1 MPPELTNNTPDVF
14 RYGGPSVTANN
25 PTSTQTGGS
34 DMGAG
39 AAMAAQEGAQAV
51 GNVWSSKIAAKSAKE
66 SSAVQERMAN
76 KAADARV
83 LAAKVSQD
91 FLTEQGRVLRGDTE
105 TARRGNYGQWLADLR
120 NTRGAQNA
128 ALTRDYNIAGDLGFN
143 ARNQYV
149 SEGKTAVDL
158 ANTESVNDYNRYA
171 SQQALAGKLRDMIG
185 GPRGQIAE
193 HVKGKFVAPDPF
205 RERPLEL
212 PPELDIPGYVPQFNR
227 NA

>member
-1 MPPELTNNTPDVF
+1 MPPELTNNAPPVF
-14 RYGGPSVTANN
+14 RYGGPSFTANN
-25 PTSTQTGGS
+25 STSTETGGS
-34 DMGAG
+34 DMPPG
-39 AAMAAQEGAQAV
+39 AAMAATQGAQAV
-51 GNVWSSKIAAKSAKE
+51 GSLWGSKIQANSAKE
-66 SSAVQERMAN
+66 SSAVQERMAD
-76 KAADARV
+76 KAANERK
-83 LAAKVSQD
+83 LAAKVSRD

-105 TARRGNYGQWLADLR
+105 TARLGNYEQWRANLKNA
-120 NTRGAQNA
+120 RGEKNA

-158 ANTESVNDYNRYA
+158 ANAESVNNYNRYA
-171 SQQALAGKLRDMIG
+171 SKQALAGELRDIIG
-185 GPRGQIAE
+185 GTRGQIAE

-205 RERPLEL
+205 RERPLKL